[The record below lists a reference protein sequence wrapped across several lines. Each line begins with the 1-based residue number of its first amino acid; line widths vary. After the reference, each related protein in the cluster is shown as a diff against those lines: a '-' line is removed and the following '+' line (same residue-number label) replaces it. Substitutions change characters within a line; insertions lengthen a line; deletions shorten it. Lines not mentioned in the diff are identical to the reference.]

1 MFPHTSSAPPDSP
14 ESGPGATP
22 SRTVLRF
29 GPGERGVRASAPAR
43 TLIVTRSREL
53 TTLSQRIHGWFD
65 QGIQLV
71 CGALAYEA
79 GAGLHGL
86 DADHAGEPLAVIHGY
101 EGYQHSSPDEQTAP
115 DEHHAWQI
123 TAPWQPGQSEAD
135 YERSIAAVR
144 DYLHAGDCYQVNLAQ
159 ALRASFRGDPMG
171 GWQRLMNRH
180 PAPFAGYLEWAGGA
194 LLSAS
199 PERFL
204 AIRDGQVLTEPIK
217 GTRPRGNTEAE
228 DRRLADELSDSAK
241 DHAENLMIVDLL
253 RNDLGRVCRPGS
265 IRVPELAALH
275 RYSNVQHLVS
285 RVEGELCDGVRPL
298 DALLACFP
306 GGSITGA
313 PKKRAMEIIAELE
326 PVPRGFYC
334 GSMFWQTADG
344 DFDSNILIRTLQAG
358 ADGSLS
364 CHGGGGIVADSDPAA
379 EYEETLA
386 KIRGLMGAVGACRA
400 LGARRRS
407 PGARGK

>member
-1 MFPHTSSAPPDSP
+1 M
-14 ESGPGATP
+14 
-22 SRTVLRF
+22 RF
-29 GPGERGVRASAPAR
+29 GPGGHVVRASAPAR
-43 TLIVTRSREL
+43 SLILTRPREL
-53 TTLSQRIHGWFD
+53 AEVAERIDAWFD
-65 QGIQLV
+65 EGIRLV

-79 GAGLHGL
+79 GSALQGLEAGG
-86 DADHAGEPLAVIHGY
+86 GSGPLAVVHGY
-101 EGYQHSSPDEQTAP
+101 RDYLCTDTDQDFRPQPGD
-115 DEHHAWQI
+115 DWRI
-123 TAPWQPGQSEAD
+123 TGPWQARQTEAEYRD
-135 YERSIAAVR
+135 SVGSIR

-159 ALRASFRGDPMG
+159 ALQAPFRGDPLA
-171 GWQRLMNRH
+171 GWQRLVHAH

-204 AIRDGQVLTEPIK
+204 AIRNGQVVTEPIK
-217 GTRPRGNTEAE
+217 GTRPRGRTDDE
-228 DRRLADELSDSAK
+228 DRRLAEELNQSAK

-265 IRVPELAALH
+265 IQVPELAELY

-285 RVEGELCDGVRPL
+285 RVTGELRTGVRPL
-298 DALLACFP
+298 DALLSSFP

-334 GSMFWQTADG
+334 GSMFWQTDDG

-358 ADGSLS
+358 TDGSLI
-364 CHGGGGIVADSDPAA
+364 CHGGGGIVVDSDPQS
-379 EYEETLA
+379 EYEETLFKVRA
-386 KIRGLMGAVGACRA
+386 LMEAVGNQSRKPKVES
-400 LGARRRS
+400 R
-407 PGARGK
+407 KEE